1 MPCTSSLQLHIRVH
15 SRNTSQPRSVFDAH
29 SNERAAYPPPP
40 RGPCFIVCFL
50 GVMSGTGGV
59 PTRSWWLD
67 HLDSGDPAAV
77 GALPSHAD
85 VVVIGA
91 GFTGCVVAYHLGLAG
106 AGTVVVLDSR
116 GLGAG
121 ATGRNG
127 DNCGLTSV
135 RAATPFPHSTFI
147 SCHLHGHTR
156 TPPNRTSNLHPQS
169 SGGPRPVQLAS
180 LRLRRP
186 ARCWHSSSS
195 TTWTATSSAA
205 GRSACLPWVSDLQ
218 HHLLLGPRAAEC
230 STGMRLDATPS
241 W

>member
-1 MPCTSSLQLHIRVH
+1 
-15 SRNTSQPRSVFDAH
+15 
-29 SNERAAYPPPP
+29 
-40 RGPCFIVCFL
+40 
-50 GVMSGTGGV
+50 MSGTGGV

-127 DNCGLTSV
+127 GQLWANLCKGSHPLSAFDFHQL
-135 RAATPFPHSTFI
+135 
-147 SCHLHGHTR
+147 
-156 TPPNRTSNLHPQS
+156 PP
-169 SGGPRPVQLAS
+169 PRPHAN
-180 LRLRRP
+180 
-186 ARCWHSSSS
+186 
-195 TTWTATSSAA
+195 
-205 GRSACLPWVSDLQ
+205 
-218 HHLLLGPRAAEC
+218 
-230 STGMRLDATPS
+230 TPQPYF
-241 W
+241 